1 MFACCE
7 QFIMIMEVV
16 DWSVFSIL
24 SKFCFNFLQLD
35 IFGGCIFSGNKW
47 MCVNRNL
54 YHLHDGIFSLKREM
68 EVFFCDVYP
77 LEKVCALVWV

>member
-1 MFACCE
+1 M
-7 QFIMIMEVV
+7 VV
-16 DWSVFSIL
+16 SSVET
-24 SKFCFNFLQLD
+24 N
-35 IFGGCIFSGNKW
+35 G
-47 MCVNRNL
+47 CVNRNL